1 LNKTLVLKL
10 LKNARVRRFALS
22 LLKNPRVRR
31 AIFKQVTR
39 RLGRR

>member
-1 LNKTLVLKL
+1 MNKTLVLKL
-10 LKNARVRRFALS
+10 LNNARVRRFALS

>member
-1 LNKTLVLKL
+1 MNKTLILKL
-10 LKNARVRRFALS
+10 LKNPRVRRFALG